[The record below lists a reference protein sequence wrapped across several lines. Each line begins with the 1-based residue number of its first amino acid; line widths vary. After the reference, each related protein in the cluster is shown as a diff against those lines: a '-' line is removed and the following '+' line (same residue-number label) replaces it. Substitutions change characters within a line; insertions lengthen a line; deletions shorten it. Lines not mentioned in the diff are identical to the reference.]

1 MQTLAFNIASVLHI
15 DGHRAGLSTVKC
27 GSRVSAVPTT
37 YLSRRF
43 ATSIYLHQFSTLNSA
58 MFDNQ
63 LSDMTVTSQPRVLSG
78 VTPVRLHNLIP
89 ELLLNV
95 ATFLSQTDLLTLTL
109 TNKHLKEVT
118 EPELFKEFVNRESYG
133 SSSIR
138 RFVLTLLDR
147 PHLAKCVHRVH
158 LGSYYHLQHVGPSA
172 YYLDEFLDC
181 EENEY
186 QRLCEAAVDAGVI
199 GDILPFKSTSSVR
212 EFFSSFDP
220 NATDP
225 PWGYELGTDWYTYIY
240 DGTIRIEDIPYDA
253 QFCELLHLGLD
264 EPFVVLLLAI
274 LPDVREIDIW
284 GVPNH
289 RYSLQWRAKHRFQTL
304 KHLKASGCDDAGQW
318 PLPLFHNVLQGK
330 NLRNL
335 QVHGMGTERAIN
347 WTEDGIFSRVISLSP
362 RSTNITHLVLEHC
375 NLESADME
383 TILQACAPLR
393 SLSFSTLRADNVT
406 VDYTVQEMVNML
418 NSHKHSLEYL
428 SLYMDIEW
436 YIDESII
443 SSPSFH
449 DFAVLKK
456 LDTNAIIWA
465 DLLHNPQ
472 AGPANLLSCT
482 NIDMVDLLPPSIEQI
497 IIQEARNYIP
507 NKDWDYGQLN
517 SVILQ
522 RNERLPKLRDI
533 VLVHIDEQMSEAHY
547 EMFSTMVVRAVQ
559 RGFCF
564 SFAARSQYRK
574 AYPTLFASAGDQSL
588 YPIFGHPPEVRL
600 GSIRQE

>member
-1 MQTLAFNIASVLHI
+1 MSN
-15 DGHRAGLSTVKC
+15 
-27 GSRVSAVPTT
+27 
-37 YLSRRF
+37 
-43 ATSIYLHQFSTLNSA
+43 
-58 MFDNQ
+58 NQ
-63 LSDMTVTSQPRVLSG
+63 LSGMRVTNQSRVLSG
-78 VTPVRLHNLIP
+78 VTPIRLHNLIP

-109 TNKHLKEVT
+109 TNKHLKKVT

-133 SSSIR
+133 SSSIK
-138 RFVLTLLDR
+138 RFILTVLDR
-147 PHLAKCVHRVH
+147 PHLAKYVHRVH

-172 YYLDEFLDC
+172 YYLDEFPDC

-199 GDILPFKSTSSVR
+199 GNILPFKPTSTVR

-220 NATDP
+220 NASDP
-225 PWGYELGTDWYTYIY
+225 PWVHESGTDWYTYIY
-240 DGTIRIEDIPYDA
+240 DGTIRIEDIPYDT

-284 GVPNH
+284 GAPNH
-289 RYSLQWRAKHRFQTL
+289 RYSLQWRAKHRFQAL
-304 KHLKASGCDDAGQW
+304 KHLKASGCDDVGQW
-318 PLPLFHNVLQGK
+318 SLPLFHNVLQGK

-335 QVHGMGTERAIN
+335 QVHGMGTEKAIN
-347 WTEDGIFSRVISLSP
+347 WQEDEVFSREISLSP
-362 RSTNITHLVLEHC
+362 RSTNITHLVLEQC

-383 TILQACAPLR
+383 TVLQACAPLR
-393 SLSFSTLRADNVT
+393 SLHFSTLTADNAT
-406 VDYTVQEMVNML
+406 VDYTVQGMVNML
-418 NSHKHSLEYL
+418 DSHKHSLEYL

-436 YIDESII
+436 YIDGTII

-449 DFAVLKK
+449 EFSVLKK

-465 DLLHNPQ
+465 NVLHDPQ
-472 AGPANLLSCT
+472 AGSSNLLSCT
-482 NIDMVDLLPPSIEQI
+482 NVDMVDLLPPSIEQL

-507 NKDWDYGQLN
+507 NEDWDYEQLN

-522 RNERLPKLRDI
+522 RNERLSKLRD
-533 VLVHIDEQMSEAHY
+533 VVVVHIDGQMSQSRY
-547 EMFSTMVVRAVQ
+547 EQFSTMVVRAVQ

-564 SFAARSQYRK
+564 SLAARSQYRK
-574 AYPTLFASAGDQSL
+574 AHPTLFASAGDQSL
-588 YPIFGHPPEVRL
+588 YPIFGHPPEVRM
-600 GSIRQE
+600 GSLRQE

>member
-1 MQTLAFNIASVLHI
+1 M
-15 DGHRAGLSTVKC
+15 
-27 GSRVSAVPTT
+27 
-37 YLSRRF
+37 
-43 ATSIYLHQFSTLNSA
+43 TS
-58 MFDNQ
+58 NQ
-63 LSDMTVTSQPRVLSG
+63 LSGMTITNQSRVLSG
-78 VTPVRLHNLIP
+78 FTPIRLHNLIP

-95 ATFLSQTDLLTLTL
+95 ATFLPQTDLLTLTL

-118 EPELFKEFVNRESYG
+118 EPALFREFVNRESYG
-133 SSSIR
+133 SSSIK
-138 RFVLTLLDR
+138 RFVLTVLDR
-147 PHLAKCVHRVH
+147 PHIAKYVHRVH
-158 LGSYYHLQHVGPSA
+158 LGSYYHLQHVGPSP
-172 YYLDEFLDC
+172 YYLDEFPNC

-212 EFFSSFDP
+212 EFFSSLDP

-225 PWGYELGTDWYTYIY
+225 PWGYESGTDWYTHMY
-240 DGTIRIEDIPYDA
+240 DGTTRIEDISYDT

-274 LPDVREIDIW
+274 LPDVRDIDIW

-304 KHLKASGCDDAGQW
+304 RHLKASGCDDVGQW

-347 WTEDGIFSRVISLSP
+347 WKEDEVFSRAISLSP
-362 RSTNITHLVLEHC
+362 RSTNITHLVLEQC

-383 TILQACAPLR
+383 TILLACAPLR
-393 SLSFSTLRADNVT
+393 SLHFSTLRADNAT

-418 NSHKHSLEYL
+418 DSHKPSLEYL

-436 YIDESII
+436 QIDGSII
-443 SSPSFH
+443 PSPSFH

-465 DLLHNPQ
+465 DVLHDPQ
-472 AGPANLLSCT
+472 AGSSNLLSSI
-482 NIDMVDLLPPSIEQI
+482 NYDMGELLPPSIEQL
-497 IIQEARNYIP
+497 IIQEACNYIP
-507 NKDWDYGQLN
+507 NEEWDCEQLN

-533 VLVHIDEQMSEAHY
+533 VLVHIGEQMSQSRY
-547 EMFSTMVVRAVQ
+547 EQFSTMVVRAVQ

-564 SFAARSQYRK
+564 SLAARSQYRK
-574 AYPTLFASAGDQSL
+574 AYPTLFTSAGDKSL

-600 GSIRQE
+600 GSLRQE